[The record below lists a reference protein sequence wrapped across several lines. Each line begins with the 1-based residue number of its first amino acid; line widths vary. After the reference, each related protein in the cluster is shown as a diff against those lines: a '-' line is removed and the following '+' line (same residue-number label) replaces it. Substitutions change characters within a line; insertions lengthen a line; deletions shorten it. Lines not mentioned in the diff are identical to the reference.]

1 MGLIKRSLSLQLVV
15 AIVGALAVLL
25 VLVSAYLVSAE
36 SDRTRKQIDTDLSS
50 LVTLKSHEVSSY
62 FLTKA
67 KLVDSIFSSPEVVD
81 WFSQYNS
88 RLSNIDNDPQYQ
100 NVVKFF
106 RHFSDTDS
114 DIKSVFFGSAN
125 TFEYFD
131 LNGRYNDANYFTNK
145 RPWWQEGID
154 INGMYVTDPAVDAN
168 DGSISAT
175 VKSVIRNAQGQFIGI
190 GGMDILI
197 DTIGSELLAS
207 LKYQGQGQAFLIT
220 EGGKLVYFP
229 GFTESFPPGT
239 DARKVDTQFN
249 QTQGFGELAQ
259 QMARHGSGSAG
270 FGNVTYKGVEQ
281 RVSYVSVGADYPE
294 QRWYLG
300 FMLPMD
306 VIEAP
311 VDEAAWSA
319 TILAIGI
326 MLLVGATVWLM
337 LIPFRAQINK
347 LLDAMKDI
355 AEGDS
360 DLSKRIHMQRE
371 DELGQLGDA
380 FNQFAVKVQTMLQ
393 QTQSLT
399 EKVDVGVENAVSVCE
414 QALVSVSKQKQE
426 IASVATAA
434 TEMAHTSQEM
444 ANSAQRAAKF
454 AEQAES
460 ESSAGTAIVA
470 KASQGMAS
478 LSQQVIEA
486 AGVVRHLRTSSE
498 QIGEVLSVI
507 RGIAEQT
514 NLLALN
520 AAIEAARAGEQG
532 RGFAVVADEVRT
544 LASRTQDSTANI
556 QEIIQTLQQNALEA
570 EQVMESGVEQAN
582 IGQDLTTQVEGALSS
597 ISSAISAI
605 QQQTIEITSAIG
617 QQAVVAEEVACN
629 VENVRG
635 LSDESL
641 ASSEALTENLR
652 EFQQVTVA
660 LSENIQQFKV

>member
-1 MGLIKRSLSLQLVV
+1 MGMIKRSLSLQLV
-15 AIVGALAVLL
+15 ASIVGALAVLL
-25 VLVSAYLVSAE
+25 ILVSVYLVNVE
-36 SDRTRKQIDTDLSS
+36 SERTRAQIDSDLTS

-62 FLTKA
+62 FIAKA
-67 KLVDSIFSSPEVVD
+67 KVVDAVFSSPAVLD
-81 WFSQYNS
+81 WFSNYKQ
-88 RLSNIDNDPQYQ
+88 RLSNVDNDPRYQ
-100 NVVKFF
+100 DLVKYF

-131 LNGRYNDANYFTNK
+131 LNGRYNDASYYTNK

-154 INGMYVTDPAVDAN
+154 KNGMYVTDPAVDAN

-175 VKSVIRNAQGQFIGI
+175 VKSVIRNPQGEFIGI

-220 EGGKLVYFP
+220 EDGKLVYFP
-229 GFTESFPPGT
+229 GFTDAFPPGT
-239 DARKVDTQFN
+239 NAAKVDSQFK
-249 QTQGFGELAQ
+249 QTQGFAKLTK
-259 QMARHGSGSAG
+259 QMTQGASSGFAE
-270 FGNVTYKGVEQ
+270 VTFKGVEQ
-281 RVSYVSVGADYPE
+281 RVSYVSVGGEYP
-294 QRWYLG
+294 QQHWYLG
-300 FMLPMD
+300 FMLPMK

-311 VDEAAWSA
+311 VQEAMFSA
-319 TILAIGI
+319 TILAVVL
-326 MLLVGATVWLM
+326 MLLMGLTVWLM
-337 LIPFRAQINK
+337 LQPFRTQMNK
-347 LLDAMKDI
+347 LLAAMKDI
-355 AEGDS
+355 AQGDS
-360 DLSKRIHMQRE
+360 DLSQRIHMDRE
-371 DELGQLGDA
+371 DEIGQLGAA

-393 QTQSLT
+393 QTRDLT
-399 EKVDVGVENAVSVCE
+399 VKVDTGVENAVVVCE
-414 QALVSVSKQKQE
+414 QALVNVTQQKQE

-444 ANSAQRAAKF
+444 ANSAQRAAEF

-460 ESSAGTAIVA
+460 ESNAGTAIVA
-470 KASQGMAS
+470 QASQGMAT
-478 LSQQVIEA
+478 LSNQVVEA
-486 AGVVRHLRTSSE
+486 AGVIRHLRTSSE

-582 IGQDLTTQVEGALSS
+582 ISQDLTSQVETALAS
-597 ISSAISAI
+597 ISGAISAI

-629 VENVRG
+629 IENVRG

-641 ASSEALTENLR
+641 ASSEALSDSLR
-652 EFQQVTVA
+652 QFQQVTVA
-660 LSENIQQFKV
+660 LSDNIQQFKI